1 MKLKLTTYILLAA
14 LVSQTGCKKFLD
26 QKPISGLVEANYYRT
41 TDEVETGVIACYDGL
56 QKVYD
61 IEYKLTELR
70 SDNASGVGLEGDWGG
85 IKFFRDSPSNFFLQD
100 YWQRTYN
107 TITRCNTV
115 LKYLNNVTDANK
127 KKYFEGEA
135 KFIRA
140 LMYFNL
146 VRLYGEVPLIA
157 ERIDYNDSDK
167 FVKATKAAIYDQ
179 IKADLL
185 KAVDSCPD
193 TWATQK
199 ARATS
204 GSSRALLAKVYVTL
218 KDWANAKTQLEPLLG
233 TNLKGTTYGLN
244 ASYAAIFSTASEMSK
259 EIVFAVRYKSSSNG
273 EGNSFSYEY
282 TNSGDA
288 RYIKGTTA
296 YQAMFESTD
305 VRKATT
311 FTTNALVGK
320 FLDPS
325 APVRDAG
332 NDVPVLRYADVLLL
346 YAEALNELGTVPTA
360 ATIAPINEVR
370 ARASASLYTI
380 ATLATKDAVRDA
392 IYKERQLE
400 FGFENQRWYDLLR
413 MDQTTTIAI
422 MNAYFAANGSASVTV
437 PVYRLI
443 YPIPQTEIDLS
454 SGKLKQNPGY

>member
-1 MKLKLTTYILLAA
+1 MNTQLKAYLVLAA
-14 LVSQTGCKKFLD
+14 LISLTGCSKFLD
-26 QKPISGLVEANYYRT
+26 QKPVSALIESNYYRT

-61 IEYKLTELR
+61 MEFKLTELR

-85 IKFFRDSPSNFFLQD
+85 IKFFRDAPSNFFLLD
-100 YWQRTYN
+100 YWQRSYN

-115 LKYLNNVTDANK
+115 LKFIDNVTDPEK

-135 KFIRA
+135 KFMRA
-140 LMYFNL
+140 LIYFNL
-146 VRLYGEVPLIA
+146 VRLYGEVPLVN
-157 ERIDYNDSDK
+157 ERIDYNDAEK
-167 FVKATKAAIYDQ
+167 FVKASKTALYDLIKSDLSTAADY
-179 IKADLL
+179 
-185 KAVDSCPD
+185 CPVS
-193 TWATQK
+193 WSTQK
-199 ARATS
+199 ARVTNGAAK
-204 GSSRALLAKVYVTL
+204 ALLGKVYITL
-218 KDWANAKTQLEPLLG
+218 KEWENARVQLAPLVG
-233 TNLKGTTYGLN
+233 ADLKGSTYGLN

-273 EGNSFSYEY
+273 EGNSFAYEY
-282 TNSGDA
+282 TSSGDA
-288 RYIKGTTA
+288 RYIKGTNA

-305 VRKATT
+305 VRKAVT

-332 NDVPVLRYADVLLL
+332 NDIPVIRFADVLLL
-346 YAEALNELGTVPTA
+346 YAEALNEEASVPTET
-360 ATIAPINEVR
+360 TIAPINEVR
-370 ARASASLYTI
+370 KRAAASSYTP
-380 ATLATKDAVRDA
+380 TLLATQQAARDA

-413 MDQTTTIAI
+413 KEPDETIAI
-422 MNAYFAANGSASVTV
+422 MNAYFSANGSPGVTV
-437 PVYRLI
+437 PAYRLI

-454 SGKLKQNPGY
+454 SGMLKQNPGY